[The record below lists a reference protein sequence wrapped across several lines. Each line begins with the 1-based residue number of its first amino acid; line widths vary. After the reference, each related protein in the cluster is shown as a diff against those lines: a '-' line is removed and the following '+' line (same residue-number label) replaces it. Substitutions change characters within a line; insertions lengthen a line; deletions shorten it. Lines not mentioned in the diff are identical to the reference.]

1 MHFKIQD
8 GPLIRNLKN
17 LLRIMI
23 IMEMRQLNQ
32 TLVLFIKIQIMRWKV
47 NPFWFLLLELN
58 IVHQFSEKIIRLK
71 IKKDKNMG
79 NVNKINKIL

>member
-58 IVHQFSEKIIRLK
+58 IVHQFSGKIIR
-71 IKKDKNMG
+71 
-79 NVNKINKIL
+79 